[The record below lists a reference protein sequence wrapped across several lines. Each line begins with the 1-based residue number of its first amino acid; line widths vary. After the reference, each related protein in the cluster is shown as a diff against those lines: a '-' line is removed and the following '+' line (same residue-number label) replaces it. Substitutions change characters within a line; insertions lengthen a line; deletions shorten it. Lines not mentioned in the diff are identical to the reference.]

1 MVFVNFLKQVLHH
14 LNSCVGKFFNT
25 LTNVSQ
31 AWVKYVKREKDQR
44 VLPKIKR
51 NFSDLVDGD
60 FLDV

>member
-1 MVFVNFLKQVLHH
+1 MVFVNLLKQVLHH
-14 LNSCVGKFFNT
+14 LNSCVGKYFNT

>member
-14 LNSCVGKFFNT
+14 LNSCVGKYFNT

-51 NFSDLVDGD
+51 NFSDLVDGG